1 MIAKT
6 LSKKELDGSILYN
19 GIDIDTIATKDYY
32 RHLLLVEQNT
42 ALIEGTLQEN
52 IVLGD
57 TFPLQAIEEVVEV
70 CALKS
75 FIANRGID
83 FLIEDD
89 GKNISGGEKQR
100 IGLARFLLRRPE
112 ILLLDEVT
120 SSLDVET
127 RNEVAYRVIQYIR
140 KYHMTL
146 LVISHN
152 NDFDKYANKFVEIK

>member
-1 MIAKT
+1 MQREEWKWKNHHFELIAKT

-89 GKNISGGEKQR
+89 GKI
-100 IGLARFLLRRPE
+100 
-112 ILLLDEVT
+112 
-120 SSLDVET
+120 
-127 RNEVAYRVIQYIR
+127 
-140 KYHMTL
+140 
-146 LVISHN
+146 
-152 NDFDKYANKFVEIK
+152 

>member
-1 MIAKT
+1 M
-6 LSKKELDGSILYN
+6 
-19 GIDIDTIATKDYY
+19 
-32 RHLLLVEQNT
+32 
-42 ALIEGTLQEN
+42 
-52 IVLGD
+52 
-57 TFPLQAIEEVVEV
+57 